1 MAPPPAPAR
10 LGRTATLLADG
21 KVLLAG
27 GCQAAATPTACGPL
41 TAAAQLYDPDRN
53 QWSATADMTVA
64 RVGHS
69 ATLLPNGKVLVAGGC
84 AAPPAGSPG
93 CFPATEQRS
102 AELYDP
108 SSGKWSPTGEMAV
121 GHHRHSATLL
131 PSTLTATCGAVLA
144 VGSSIDPSNNA
155 AGEADA
161 EVYDAASGTWSPT
174 APSQLGRA
182 KHTATL
188 LQNGKVLVVGGV
200 LALTNTPTGRS
211 ELYDPAKAAWS
222 PTGTDDAAPRF
233 FGHSATLLPGGEV
246 LVAGGTGIAEGARKQ
261 AQLYDSRAAP
271 DPANPQVGG
280 GAWRTTGSLAV
291 ERSYHTATLLAD
303 GSVLVAGGADD
314 ASTELYDPIAG
325 EWKPAGTMPSAAAGS
340 AVKSASSPSGLPTSA
355 ATLLSDGS
363 VLVIGPGFADRYDHG
378 AVGATSQP
386 GRPQSAPSTCGGKT
400 GRPIWLIA
408 VVAGAVLGGAALLVV
423 LVRRKRASGRAAE
436 APAS

>member
-1 MAPPPAPAR
+1 MAPSPTAR

-27 GCQAAATPTACGPL
+27 GCQAAATPATACGPL
-41 TAAAQLYDPDRN
+41 TAAAELYDPSRN
-53 QWSATADMTVA
+53 KWSATADMTVA

-69 ATLLPNGKVLVAGGC
+69 ATLLPDGKVLVAGGC

-108 SSGKWSPTGEMAV
+108 SSGKWSPTGEMTV
-121 GHHRHSATLL
+121 GHLRHSATLL

-144 VGSSIDPSNNA
+144 VGSSIDPSNNT

-161 EVYDAASGTWSPT
+161 EVYDAASRTWSPT

-188 LQNGKVLVVGGV
+188 LQNGGVLVVGGV
-200 LALTNTPTGRS
+200 FSLTNTPTGRS

-246 LVAGGTGIAEGARKQ
+246 LVAGGTGNAEEARKQ
-261 AQLYDSRAAP
+261 AQLYDPKATP

-291 ERSYHTATLLAD
+291 ERSYHTATLLGD
-303 GSVLVAGGADD
+303 GSVLVTGGGD
-314 ASTELYDPIAG
+314 ASTELYDPIGG
-325 EWKPAGTMPSAAAGS
+325 EWKPAGTLPSAAAVS
-340 AVKSASSPSGLPTSA
+340 AVKSATSPSGLPNAT

-363 VLVIGPGFADRYDHG
+363 VLVVGPGFADRYNHAAG
-378 AVGATSQP
+378 APTGKPV
-386 GRPQSAPSTCGGKT
+386 RPQSAPSTCGEKT

-408 VVAGAVLGGAALLVV
+408 LVAGAVLGGAALLVV
-423 LVRRKRASGRAAE
+423 LMRRKRTNGRAE